1 MPKTEEP
8 RRQYAE
14 NKEQPR
20 DSLGLTTEDWIL
32 ALIAYAG
39 GKLKGKTRI
48 QKGLFLVWQE
58 VGGVKVDFTPY
69 KYGPYSKDVDEALS
83 RLAGESL
90 ILERVVPGGDES
102 PAVEY
107 ELTEKGWERA
117 RQALKRLEE
126 SGMLERARPFLDLAT
141 KGSLVA
147 LIGFVYSMYPEWAAN
162 SEIKGKIRSLEKLKR
177 LKYSI

>member
-1 MPKTEEP
+1 MPKNEDP

-14 NKEQPR
+14 NKEQIR
-20 DSLGLTTEDWIL
+20 GNLDLTVEDWIL

-58 VGGVKVDFTPY
+58 IGGVKADFAPY
-69 KYGPYSKDVDEALS
+69 KYGPYSKDIDEALN
-83 RLAGESL
+83 RLAGENL

-107 ELTEKGWERA
+107 ELTKRGWERA
-117 RQALKRLEE
+117 RQTLNQLEE
-126 SGMLERARPFLDLAT
+126 SGILERARPFLDLAI
-141 KGSLVA
+141 KGSLIA

-162 SEIKGKIRSLEKLKR
+162 SEIKGRIRSLEKLKR
-177 LKYSI
+177 L